1 MIKTFTEA
9 LSNHQKPR
17 NNPPVST
24 FSLNPNHKCPDIIGP
39 SQSIGHQQSFSYSLI
54 ENEGKSYTPN
64 SYRDDQSLKSEKGQE
79 PIIFGLCL
87 QIT

>member
-17 NNPPVST
+17 NNPPVSPS
-24 FSLNPNHKCPDIIGP
+24 SLNPNHTCPDIIGP
-39 SQSIGHQQSFSYSLI
+39 SQSIGHQQIFSHSWI
-54 ENEGKSYTPN
+54 EKATPN
-64 SYRDDQSLKSEKGQE
+64 RYSDDQSLKSEKGQE